1 MFENIVLFD
10 NYVIIIYTFF
20 PILVGDEDN
29 NNDNDDDDDDD
40 NNNNNNNK
48 TNKNN
53 NKSIRRKAIPRC
65 AYQLVWVSV
74 WSGFV
79 SGRPSARS
87 KACFQS
93 TNERVFQLFI
103 RRFSIHNSSKKKK
116 KTKKKCFLKI
126 VEEDWQ
132 EDRKTGKTPRQERGP
147 KNELEMTF
155 ENGKCLLLLL
165 LLIKRCS
172 KFFTNMHLSCYDSAL
187 INYNVIITIFITYF
201 HHPLNTNVHFSNIS
215 SFS

>member
-29 NNDNDDDDDDD
+29 NNDNDDDDD
-40 NNNNNNNK
+40 NNNNNK

-79 SGRPSARS
+79 SGRPPARS

-116 KTKKKCFLKI
+116 QNKEKVFSQNCWRRLTGR
-126 VEEDWQ
+126 Q
-132 EDRKTGKTPRQERGP
+132 EDRKDPAPRKGTQTRTWNDLRKWEMFVVVVVVVVVDVDQTL
-147 KNELEMTF
+147 LEILYEHAFVM
-155 ENGKCLLLLL
+155 L
-165 LLIKRCS
+165 R
-172 KFFTNMHLSCYDSAL
+172 
-187 INYNVIITIFITYF
+187 
-201 HHPLNTNVHFSNIS
+201 FSFN
-215 SFS
+215 